1 MGIKISEGAS
11 SLEDR
16 IYWLGWQLLMPGAGN
31 RLWSLV
37 KHFGSPRAA
46 WEAGSK
52 ELAGAPGLGAEGAGV
67 LARRRDRID
76 PAGEAARLNSRGIT
90 FACHTDPYYP
100 ENLLQIYDPPPVVFL
115 RGQIKMADSL
125 SIAIVGSRRPSP

>member
-1 MGIKISEGAS
+1 M
-11 SLEDR
+11 EDR
-16 IYWLGWQLLMPGAGN
+16 IDWLGWQLLMPGAGN

-52 ELAGAPGLGAEGAGV
+52 EPPALRLGAEGAGV

-90 FACHTDPYYP
+90 C
-100 ENLLQIYDPPPVVFL
+100 
-115 RGQIKMADSL
+115 L
-125 SIAIVGSRRPSP
+125 SH